1 MAAAISSNPA
11 PSKSVTISSIDCP
24 GNSSARA
31 CSLAASSSGR
41 RTAYSFAVLAGAG
54 AFFHRSSKGLNFTS
68 TPPYQTT
75 ATGYYRPRG
84 PSISAQSKPRPIN
97 LPSSG
102 NSPHIGGAPN
112 STDGAGGGAGGWRR
126 NLSGVFEY
134 SSRALGLVW
143 STNRALSITLAV
155 LTLIAGVLPAGV
167 AYVGAQIVDAV
178 IHAADLHHRAGT
190 TYLNN
195 VVRYVALEALLVA
208 ATAMAQRGISLAQS
222 LLRAQLGQRVNVMIL
237 EKALTLDLTQF
248 EDSEFYDKLTR
259 ARREASSRPLS
270 LVMRT
275 FGLLQNA
282 ISLVSFGG
290 LLVRFS
296 PWAVVLLILAG
307 LPAFL
312 AEAKFSG
319 EAFRLFR
326 WRAPESR
333 MQIYLESVLARE
345 DYAKE
350 VKLFEL
356 GPRFLD
362 RYRDIF
368 TRLYREDRDLT
379 LRRDAWGFGLGLLG
393 TAALYGGYVW
403 IAAETVLGAMTVGQM
418 TMYLMLFRQGQS
430 AVSAALSA
438 VSGLYEDNLYLSNL
452 FEYLEQPVQGSSGT
466 LTAGP
471 KPGDGIRFE
480 DVEFVYPDSTAPALS
495 HIDLHVK
502 PGESLA
508 LVGENGSGKTTMI
521 KLLTRLYRPTSGRI
535 LLDGL
540 DLQEWDETVLR
551 RRIGV
556 IFQDFARYQMLVGE
570 NIGAGDERAFDDEA
584 RWRSAAMQGLAAE
597 FVEALPSG
605 YRTQLGKWFKDGR
618 ELSGGQW
625 QKIALARAFMRNE
638 ADILVLDEPTAA
650 IDAAAEAEVF
660 EHFRELTRNRIA
672 IVISHRFSTVRM
684 ADQILVLDEGRIV
697 ERGSHDS
704 LLAEDGRYA
713 KLFTL
718 QARGYR

>member
-1 MAAAISSNPA
+1 MAAAISSRPA
-11 PSKSVTISSIDCP
+11 PSKSVTISSIDWP
-24 GNSSARA
+24 GNNSARA
-31 CSLAASSSGR
+31 CTLAASSSGR
-41 RTAYSFAVLAGAG
+41 RTAYSLAVLAGAAG
-54 AFFHRSSKGLNFTS
+54 LFHRSSRGLNFTS
-68 TPPYQTT
+68 TPPYRTVT
-75 ATGYYRPRG
+75 ADYYSPRG
-84 PSISAQSKPRPIN
+84 HFISAQS
-97 LPSSG
+97 SS
-102 NSPHIGGAPN
+102 
-112 STDGAGGGAGGWRR
+112 R
-126 NLSGVFEY
+126 VFAY
-134 SSRALGLVW
+134 TSRALSLVW
-143 STNRALSITLAV
+143 STNKTLSIGLAL
-155 LTLIAGVLPAGV
+155 LTLVAGVLPAGV

-178 IHAADLHHRAGT
+178 IHAADLHRRTGT
-190 TYLNN
+190 TSLID

-208 ATAMAQRGISLAQS
+208 ATSMAQRGISLAQS

-275 FGLLQNA
+275 FALGQNA
-282 ISLVSFGG
+282 VSLISFGG
-290 LLVRFS
+290 LLFRFS
-296 PWAVVLLILAG
+296 PWAVVLLVVAG

-350 VKLFEL
+350 VKLFDL
-356 GPRFLD
+356 GARFLD

-379 LRRDAWGFGLGLLG
+379 LRRDAWGFGLGLVG
-393 TAALYGGYVW
+393 TAALYGGYAW
-403 IAAETVLGAMTVGQM
+403 IAAETVLGAMMVGQM
-418 TMYLMLFRQGQS
+418 TMYLMLFRQGQT

-438 VSGLYEDNLYLSNL
+438 VSGLYEDNLFLSNL
-452 FEYLEQPVQGSSGT
+452 YEYLEQPVGHSGGSLVLG
-466 LTAGP
+466 LA
-471 KPGDGIRFE
+471 PGDGIRFE
-480 DVEFVYPDSTAPALS
+480 GVEFVYPGAATAALS
-495 HIDLHVK
+495 DIDLHVK

-508 LVGENGSGKTTMI
+508 LVGQNGSGKTTLI
-521 KLLTRLYRPTSGRI
+521 KLLTRLYQPTKGRI

-540 DLQEWDETVLR
+540 DLQEWDETTLR
-551 RRIGV
+551 QRIGV

-584 RWRSAAMQGLAAE
+584 RWRSAATQGLAAD
-597 FVEALPSG
+597 FVEQLPAG
-605 YRTQLGKWFKDGR
+605 YHTQLGKWFKDGR

-625 QKIALARAFMRNE
+625 QKIALARAFMRSE

-650 IDAAAEAEVF
+650 IDAGAEAEVF
-660 EHFRELTRNRIA
+660 EHFHDLTRNRIA

-684 ADQILVLDEGRIV
+684 TDQILVLEEGRIV
-697 ERGSHDS
+697 ERGSHET
-704 LLAEDGRYA
+704 LMAADGQYA